1 MFMNNINKIKNMLR
15 YTTTSKTSYNGKG
28 FEGGYHTLNI
38 CDTVIPGQRKP
49 DDRIRNVP
57 YDFKNK
63 TVLDIGSN
71 QGGMLYS
78 VHDKINEGVGI
89 DFDYRLVNV
98 ANRIKSSHQYNNIN
112 FYVFDLNKED
122 FNLINNLSSSTY
134 DIVFLLSVC
143 MWIDTWRELCTWCA
157 TNIKSCLFETNGS
170 ATQQDEQVAL
180 LLTLYS
186 KVALINKKSSDDPGK
201 AKRRLYFCEN

>member
-1 MFMNNINKIKNMLR
+1 MNNINKIKNMLR

-71 QGGMLYS
+71 QGGMLYAIQ
-78 VHDKINEGVGI
+78 DKIAAGVGI
-89 DFDYRLVNV
+89 DANHKLVNV
-98 ANRIKSSHQYNNIN
+98 SNRISTSQHYNNLT
-112 FYVFDLNKED
+112 FYVFDLVQEE
-122 FNLINNLSSSTY
+122 FIFLNNLADTEY

-143 MWIDTWRELCTWCA
+143 MWIDNWRELCAWCA
-157 TNIKSCLFETNGS
+157 SNIKSCLFETNG
-170 ATQQDEQVAL
+170 TQHLQDEQVSLLSAL
-180 LLTLYS
+180 YTT
-186 KVALINKKSSDDPGK
+186 VTLINKDSLDDPGT